1 MRNTVRILGT
11 HGVPA
16 AYGGFET
23 AAENVALFLAS
34 RDWRVIVYCQ
44 VDGTGPIQEDM
55 WHGLERVL
63 IPIDIEGWRGTSKF
77 DLLSIRHACKTRDLC
92 LTFGYN
98 TAVFNVLQRVKG
110 IPNVVNM
117 DGIEWSRSR
126 WGFLRQAI
134 LYTNERIACW
144 VGDHLIADH
153 PEIEKFLLT
162 RAPRR
167 KLTTITYGADPVDD
181 RPAAAVVSR
190 GLEPGRFLTLICR
203 PIPENSIAELVK
215 GFSGKPRGYKLAVL
229 GEYTPDEDPYHR
241 LVVESAS
248 DEVVFLGA
256 IYDKAEVEALRFHS
270 VAYLHGHTVGGT
282 NPSLV
287 EAMAAGNPVIA
298 HDNPYNRWVV
308 EDGAVYF
315 STEDD
320 VASLLDE
327 ILTSPIRLEQM
338 SAVSHSRYEAEFTWE
353 HVAGQYEQLLLRF
366 LPDANPRSSEPV
378 AMEMTS

>member
-1 MRNTVRILGT
+1 MRKTVRILGT

-34 RDWRVIVYCQ
+34 RGWRVIVYCQ
-44 VDGTGPIQEDM
+44 LDGSGPIQEDT

-63 IPIDIEGWRGTSKF
+63 IPIDIEGWRGTSRF
-77 DLLSIRHACKTRDLC
+77 DLLSIRHASRSRDLC

-98 TAVFNVLQRVKG
+98 TAIFNLLQRVKG

-126 WGFLRQAI
+126 WGFFRQAI

-144 VGDHLIADH
+144 VGNHLIADH

-167 KLTTITYGADPVDD
+167 KLTTITYGADPIAD
-181 RPAAAVVSR
+181 RPTTAVVEC
-190 GLEPGRFLTLICR
+190 GLVPGRYLTLICR

-215 GFSGKPRGYKLAVL
+215 GFSRTPRGYKLALL
-229 GEYTPDEDPYHR
+229 GEYMADEDPYHR

-256 IYDKAEVEALRFHS
+256 IYDKAVVEALRFHS
-270 VAYLHGHTVGGT
+270 AAYLHGHTVGGT

-298 HDNPYNRWVV
+298 HDNAYNRWVIQ
-308 EDGAVYF
+308 DGAVYF

-320 VASLLDE
+320 VADRLDE
-327 ILTSPIRLEQM
+327 LLNSPTRLEQM
-338 SAVSHSRYEAEFTWE
+338 GAASLTRYETEFTWD

-366 LPDANPRSSEPV
+366 LPDMQPSAPQSRSRWS
-378 AMEMTS
+378 

>member
-1 MRNTVRILGT
+1 
-11 HGVPA
+11 
-16 AYGGFET
+16 
-23 AAENVALFLAS
+23 
-34 RDWRVIVYCQ
+34 
-44 VDGTGPIQEDM
+44 
-55 WHGLERVL
+55 
-63 IPIDIEGWRGTSKF
+63 
-77 DLLSIRHACKTRDLC
+77 
-92 LTFGYN
+92 
-98 TAVFNVLQRVKG
+98 
-110 IPNVVNM
+110 
-117 DGIEWSRSR
+117 
-126 WGFLRQAI
+126 
-134 LYTNERIACW
+134 
-144 VGDHLIADH
+144 
-153 PEIEKFLLT
+153 
-162 RAPRR
+162 
-167 KLTTITYGADPVDD
+167 LTTITYGADPVDD